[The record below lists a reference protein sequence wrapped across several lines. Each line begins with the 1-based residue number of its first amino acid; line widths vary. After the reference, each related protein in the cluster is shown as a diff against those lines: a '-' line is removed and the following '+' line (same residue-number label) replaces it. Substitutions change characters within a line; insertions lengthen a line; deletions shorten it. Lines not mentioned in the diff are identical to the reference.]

1 MNYFTADTHFF
12 HKSLIHDRIFSNRD
26 FLCVEE
32 MNEQIMDAWNE
43 VVCDQDTVYHLGDI
57 ALVDGKTKEYE
68 KVDQLLKS
76 LNGQIVFIKG
86 NHDSRAM
93 FKYLEKHNAT
103 LQNARKKY
111 LFNDVG
117 LILKFDKKQFFLTH
131 YPLIVGN
138 KGNRIN
144 LHGHIHRSTVNLS
157 TCLNV
162 GIDSPEADYLMG
174 ERSFGQPFSETE
186 ILKMIKA
193 KRDDF
198 GKR

>member
-1 MNYFTADTHFF
+1 MALYAIGDLHLSLGPAD
-12 HKSLIHDRIFSNRD
+12 KP
-26 FLCVEE
+26 
-32 MNEQIMDAWNE
+32 MDVFGGAWVGYVDKLRE
-43 VVCDQDTVYHLGDI
+43 GLSVIGPEDTTVLLGDLSW
-57 ALVDGKTKEYE
+57 ALD
-68 KVDQLLKS
+68 
-76 LNGQIVFIKG
+76 LNGAREDFAMIAAIPGRKIIVKG

>member
-1 MNYFTADTHFF
+1 
-12 HKSLIHDRIFSNRD
+12 
-26 FLCVEE
+26 
-32 MNEQIMDAWNE
+32 
-43 VVCDQDTVYHLGDI
+43 
-57 ALVDGKTKEYE
+57 
-68 KVDQLLKS
+68 
-76 LNGQIVFIKG
+76 
-86 NHDSRAM
+86 M

>member
-12 HKSLIHDRIFSNRD
+12 HQSLIHDRIFSNRD

-32 MNEQIMDAWNE
+32 MNEQITDAWNN
-43 VVCDQDTVYHLGDI
+43 VVCDKDAVYHLGDI
-57 ALVDGKTKEYE
+57 ALVEGKTREYA
-68 KVDQLLKS
+68 KVDRLLKK
-76 LNGQIVFIKG
+76 LNGQIIFVKG

-93 FKYLEKHNAT
+93 FKYLEKQNET
-103 LQNARKKY
+103 LEDGRKKY

-117 LILKFDKKQFFLTH
+117 LILKFDRKQFFLTH

-144 LHGHIHRSTVNLS
+144 LHGHIHRSAVNVP

-162 GIDSPEADYLMG
+162 GIDSPEAGYLIG
-174 ERSFGQPFSETE
+174 GRPFGQPFSETE
-186 ILKMIKA
+186 ILKMLEA
-193 KRDDF
+193 KREDF

>member
-1 MNYFTADTHFF
+1 MNYLLPIRTFF

-57 ALVDGKTKEYE
+57 ALVDGKTKAYE

-76 LNGQIVFIKG
+76 LNGQIVFVKG

-117 LILKFDKKQFFLTH
+117 LILKFDKKQVFFDALSADCRKQRKSHKSSRTH
-131 YPLIVGN
+131 SPKHRQLIDVP
-138 KGNRIN
+138 KRW
-144 LHGHIHRSTVNLS
+144 HRL
-157 TCLNV
+157 
-162 GIDSPEADYLMG
+162 A
-174 ERSFGQPFSETE
+174 
-186 ILKMIKA
+186 
-193 KRDDF
+193 
-198 GKR
+198 

>member
-57 ALVDGKTKEYE
+57 ALVDGKTKAYE

-76 LNGQIVFIKG
+76 LNGQIVFVKG

-93 FKYLEKHNAT
+93 FKYL
-103 LQNARKKY
+103 
-111 LFNDVG
+111 
-117 LILKFDKKQFFLTH
+117 
-131 YPLIVGN
+131 
-138 KGNRIN
+138 
-144 LHGHIHRSTVNLS
+144 
-157 TCLNV
+157 
-162 GIDSPEADYLMG
+162 
-174 ERSFGQPFSETE
+174 
-186 ILKMIKA
+186 
-193 KRDDF
+193 
-198 GKR
+198 

>member
-1 MNYFTADTHFF
+1 MQSTGFDGGYMNYFTADTHFF

-57 ALVDGKTKEYE
+57 ALVDGKTKAYE

-117 LILKFDKKQFFLTH
+117 LILKFDKKQFFIDYQIAGANILPDITV
-131 YPLIVGN
+131 IERGGN
-138 KGNRIN
+138 
-144 LHGHIHRSTVNLS
+144 GHES
-157 TCLNV
+157 
-162 GIDSPEADYLMG
+162 
-174 ERSFGQPFSETE
+174 
-186 ILKMIKA
+186 
-193 KRDDF
+193 
-198 GKR
+198 